1 MTNRSP
7 YVSSLDKSTRE
18 TSTKL
23 LNSALVDAISLSTA
37 IKQAHWTIQ
46 GPSFIG
52 LHELLDGVNE
62 RMREAIDTIAERCI
76 ILGGQTTG
84 TLQQAES
91 QTDIEPYP
99 SDITWQGDHVEEL
112 TKRLMAFGG
121 KLRTSI
127 EKAGEAGDED
137 TADLFTEISRVVDK
151 DAWFI
156 GAHANDTKIKSAA

>member
-7 YVSSLDKSTRE
+7 YVSSLDKDTRE
-18 TSTKL
+18 TSVKL
-23 LNSALVDAISLSTA
+23 LNSALVDAIALNVA

-52 LHELLDGVNE
+52 LHELLDQVGE
-62 RMREAIDTIAERCI
+62 RMRDAVDTIAERCI
-76 ILGGQTTG
+76 ILGGQTQG
-84 TLQQAES
+84 TLEQANELS
-91 QTDIEPYP
+91 DIEPYP
-99 SDITWQGDHVEEL
+99 TDITWQGDHVDAL

-121 KLRTSI
+121 KLRRSI
-127 EKAGEAGDED
+127 EAAGDAGDED

-156 GAHANDTKIKSAA
+156 GAHANEGNLKAVA